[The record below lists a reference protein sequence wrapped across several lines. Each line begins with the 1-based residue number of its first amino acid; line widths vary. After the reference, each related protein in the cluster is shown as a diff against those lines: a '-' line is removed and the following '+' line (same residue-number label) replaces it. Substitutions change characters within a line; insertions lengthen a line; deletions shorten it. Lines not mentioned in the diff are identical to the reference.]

1 MMFSYHNIYTPVA
14 SVASVCGGCVAG
26 VRGADGEQGGA
37 HAVAPT
43 AGGTSVGVGRFTLVR
58 LSHTLPEAVGGGGL
72 ACVGR
77 HAAPE
82 S

>member
-1 MMFSYHNIYTPVA
+1 MRRSRTYTPKA

-37 HAVAPT
+37 HEVAPT
-43 AGGTSVGVGRFTLVR
+43 ADGTCVGVGGFTLVQ
-58 LSHTLPEAVGGGGL
+58 LSHTLPEAAGGGGL

-77 HAAPE
+77 HATPE
-82 S
+82 

>member
-1 MMFSYHNIYTPVA
+1 MRRSRTYTPKA
-14 SVASVCGGCVAG
+14 SEASVCGGCVAG

-37 HAVAPT
+37 HEVDPT
-43 AGGTSVGVGRFTLVR
+43 AGGTCVCVGRFTLVQ

-72 ACVGR
+72 ACEGR